1 MLRLRQRSP
10 RATSSTAVALTDE
23 PTPLA
28 LLEFQSPTAAI
39 IAQPV
44 PVIARM
50 MNLWIT
56 LMVFGILI
64 LSSFMKVDKIIST
77 TGELQSTAATAVIQP
92 FVASIVRQVNVQE
105 GELVHK
111 GQVLAALD
119 PTDASADLT
128 ALTAQQQAYS
138 AQVQQLQAQENG
150 MPYEPDP
157 ANPASALQLQTYT
170 QQVGQ
175 YNFTVDDYSQKIKA
189 LQTGIDG
196 YNAQAAYYRQR
207 LGVASNVE
215 SMRKNLQQLQVG
227 SKLDTLAATDDRLNM
242 QSSLASAV
250 SSAQQ
255 NERDLA
261 SQQAERDA
269 FVQQWK
275 ANTSTQLSTAIN
287 NLTTA
292 EQSLAK
298 ARLADQLVVLKAPQ
312 DAIVQTVAQVTVGSV
327 LQSGATLMQLV
338 PVNAPL
344 TVSVDINGEDSG
356 YVHVGDEAV
365 IKFDTLPFLQY
376 GTAKGRVINV
386 SPDSFN
392 PQDQAT
398 NAVAGAP
405 LPSAP
410 QALYYKAVISMDVLN
425 LHNTPPGFRIVPGMP
440 LGADIKVGTRS
451 VLGYFTRKMLP
462 VAYNSLHEP

>member
-10 RATSSTAVALTDE
+10 KATSLTKGATSSTAVALTDD
-23 PTPLA
+23 PMPLA

-64 LSSFMKVDKIIST
+64 ISSFMKVDKIIST
-77 TGELQSTAATAVIQP
+77 TGELESSAPTAVIQP
-92 FVASIVRQVNVQE
+92 FVASIVRQVNVRE

-111 GQVLAALD
+111 GQILATLD
-119 PTDASADLT
+119 PTYASADLT

-150 MPYEPDP
+150 MPYDPDP

-175 YNFTVDDYSQKIKA
+175 YNFTVDDYAQKIKA

-215 SMRKNLQQLQVG
+215 AMRKNLQQLQVG

-242 QSSLASAV
+242 QGSLASAV
-250 SSAQQ
+250 SSAEQ

-275 ANTSTQLSTAIN
+275 ANISTQLSTAIN
-287 NLTTA
+287 SLTTA
-292 EQSLAK
+292 QQSLAK
-298 ARLADQLVVLKAPQ
+298 ARLDDQLVVLKAPQ
-312 DAIVQTVAQVTVGSV
+312 DAIVQTVAQVTVG
-327 LQSGATLMQLV
+327 GARCCSPV
-338 PVNAPL
+338 PP
-344 TVSVDINGEDSG
+344 
-356 YVHVGDEAV
+356 
-365 IKFDTLPFLQY
+365 
-376 GTAKGRVINV
+376 
-386 SPDSFN
+386 
-392 PQDQAT
+392 
-398 NAVAGAP
+398 
-405 LPSAP
+405 
-410 QALYYKAVISMDVLN
+410 
-425 LHNTPPGFRIVPGMP
+425 
-440 LGADIKVGTRS
+440 
-451 VLGYFTRKMLP
+451 
-462 VAYNSLHEP
+462 